1 MGKGCEGTFWGDE
14 NVQNLDTNVG
24 YMGVIFCQNSL
35 NVVTALNV
43 NQTMQV
49 TARSLGTFGKLRHIM
64 NVKSGVWHTVFPGLI

>member
-43 NQTMQV
+43 N
-49 TARSLGTFGKLRHIM
+49 
-64 NVKSGVWHTVFPGLI
+64 